1 MPSVRRIL
9 ILGLLLALAATS
21 VAVAAPGRFKGK
33 SKQGLAISL
42 GPLHRDG
49 TRIVRYQAKM
59 SCSDGTTFTD
69 GVISD
74 QVTISRTGRFSDS
87 WSDSRGAFSTSISGR
102 IVGNKVS
109 GRLRVQERFSDTP
122 DASGFTPTDPKGSV
136 RCDSGRVKWSAK
148 A

>member
-1 MPSVRRIL
+1 MRRIL
-9 ILGLLLALAATS
+9 ILALLLGLTATS
-21 VAVAAPGRFKGK
+21 VAVAAGRFTGK
-33 SKQGLAISL
+33 SKQGLTVSL

-74 QVTISRTGRFSDS
+74 QVTIRRSGRFSDA
-87 WSDSRGAFSTSISGR
+87 WSDSKGAFSTSINGK
-102 IVGNKVS
+102 IVGNTVS
-109 GRLRVQERFSDTP
+109 GRQRVQERFSDTP
-122 DASGFTPTDPKGSV
+122 DANGFTPTDPKGPV

>member
-1 MPSVRRIL
+1 MRRIL

-33 SKQGLAISL
+33 SKQGLAINL

-74 QVTISRTGRFSDS
+74 QVTISRSGRFSDS
-87 WSDSRGAFSTSISGR
+87 WSDSKGAFSTSISGH
-102 IVGNKVS
+102 IVGKTVT

-122 DASGFTPTDPKGSV
+122 DTNGFTPTNPKGPV